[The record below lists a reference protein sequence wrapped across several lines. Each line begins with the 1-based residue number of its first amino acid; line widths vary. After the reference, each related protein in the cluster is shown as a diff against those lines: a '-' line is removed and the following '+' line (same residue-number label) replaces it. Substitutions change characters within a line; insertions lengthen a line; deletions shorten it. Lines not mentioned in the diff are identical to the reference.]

1 MAWSARYNAA
11 MSPKRRWTLLIV
23 AAMLC
28 FGVGVWFATAPGP
41 GNGSAREE
49 RATDP
54 ASAPPKPTKA
64 TVARGFKPGSRTVVT
79 GAARPNPSPA
89 SARTAAE
96 GVETT
101 GPDDVQPPETPAA
114 SGPVD
119 KREGSPADSAAIMAK
134 LQEKI
139 AKLRPD
145 ISECIG
151 GWMELDPGLA
161 GEVEIGFQLEHDG
174 LTQAWVEDH
183 SDVPFGPRSC
193 FGAAIAAA
201 DWSGVGEEPLEV
213 TLRFGFSADDPTGLG
228 AVDGE
233 PGP

>member
-41 GNGSAREE
+41 GNGSARGE
-49 RATDP
+49 RSTDP
-54 ASAPPKPTKA
+54 APAPPKPTKA
-64 TVARGFKPGSRTVVT
+64 TAARGFKPGSRTVVT
-79 GAARPNPSPA
+79 GPSPA
-89 SARTAAE
+89 TRSPVVAGSAAADAGMPVPADE
-96 GVETT
+96 
-101 GPDDVQPPETPAA
+101 PPTDAPAA
-114 SGPVD
+114 PGPVD
-119 KREGSPADSAAIMAK
+119 KREGSRADSAAIMAK

-145 ISECIG
+145 IAECIG

-213 TLRFGFSADDPTGLG
+213 TLRFGFSAEDPTGLG

>member
-1 MAWSARYNAA
+1 
-11 MSPKRRWTLLIV
+11 MSPSWRWALLIV
-23 AAMLC
+23 TALLC
-28 FGVGVWFATAPGP
+28 FGVGVWFATAPKLG
-41 GNGSAREE
+41 GGSGLGEGRKSNTTIAR
-49 RATDP
+49 D
-54 ASAPPKPTKA
+54 
-64 TVARGFKPGSRTVVT
+64 FKPGSRTVVA
-79 GAARPNPSPA
+79 GPS
-89 SARTAAE
+89 
-96 GVETT
+96 
-101 GPDDVQPPETPAA
+101 TPAQRPA
-114 SGPVD
+114 VARSVEPVEGKPAASSGPVD
-119 KREGSPADSAAIMAK
+119 KREGTHADSAAIMAA

-174 LTQAWVEDH
+174 LTEAWVVDH

-201 DWSGVGEEPLEV
+201 DWSGVGDEPLEV
-213 TLRFGFSADDPTGLG
+213 TLRFGFSPEDPTGLG
-228 AVDGE
+228 AADGE